1 MAVKKGTGSK
11 KTTTTKKPN
20 ITDTPY
26 DRWSSGAGAIG
37 KAGQPFKYAL
47 KSNKGK

>member
-1 MAVKKGTGSK
+1 MAVKKGTGSSK
-11 KTTTTKKPN
+11 KTASKKPV

-37 KAGQPFKYAL
+37 KAGQPFKYAP
-47 KSNKGK
+47 KTTKGK